1 MGIDEISLK
10 YIYFKI
16 EPGLTT
22 YIQDGKCFC
31 KIEEPPVVGIEWH
44 PWFQLGTGPTSFFWQ
59 KINKC
64 VYIKYKNNSIVMYSN
79 QEDCKYDDNF
89 RDDYNEFLNI
99 NNEITYNSVLYK
111 AYEYKPYGDNNSLI
125 IEEEDN
131 ITYYI
136 LNNYTDKNYSSVK
149 ISDGCLKKLNEIKS
163 ISSLLIFIASIKRE
177 GYSSVQVEYSF
188 YNPNPESINQ
198 NIILS
203 EICKNKNSNLRA
215 LSTPS
220 ESTNNEND
228 VPINSVT
235 IYAKI
240 YLDDGLKK
248 KVMI

>member
-1 MGIDEISLK
+1 
-10 YIYFKI
+10 
-16 EPGLTT
+16 
-22 YIQDGKCFC
+22 
-31 KIEEPPVVGIEWH
+31 
-44 PWFQLGTGPTSFFWQ
+44 
-59 KINKC
+59 
-64 VYIKYKNNSIVMYSN
+64 MYSN

-125 IEEEDN
+125 IEEKEDN

-240 YLDDGLKK
+240 YLDDELKQK
-248 KVMI
+248 SHDLKENNIDIFNSESDFYNDV

>member
-1 MGIDEISLK
+1 M
-10 YIYFKI
+10 
-16 EPGLTT
+16 
-22 YIQDGKCFC
+22 
-31 KIEEPPVVGIEWH
+31 
-44 PWFQLGTGPTSFFWQ
+44 
-59 KINKC
+59 
-64 VYIKYKNNSIVMYSN
+64 
-79 QEDCKYDDNF
+79 
-89 RDDYNEFLNI
+89 
-99 NNEITYNSVLYK
+99 
-111 AYEYKPYGDNNSLI
+111 
-125 IEEEDN
+125 
-131 ITYYI
+131 
-136 LNNYTDKNYSSVK
+136 NNYTDKNYSSVK

-240 YLDDGLKK
+240 YLDKELKK
-248 KVMI
+248 KKSRIKRKKHRYFQFRERFL